1 MFELKDGALIMT
13 TSELQRNIG
22 KIRQKGKPVLV
33 TKNNRPYVVLLD
45 YEDYQKLQD
54 TLEELEDTYFG
65 AIAEE
70 RSGKKGKTFTQEEVE
85 RRYGLRR

>member
-1 MFELKDGALIMT
+1 MFELKGDTLVMS

-22 KIRQKGKPVLV
+22 RIRQKGKPILV

-45 YEDYQKLQD
+45 YEEYQRLQSR
-54 TLEELEDTYFG
+54 LEEFEDVYLGT
-65 AIAEE
+65 IAEG
-70 RSGKKGKTFTQEEVE
+70 RARKKGKVFSQEQVE

>member
-1 MFELKDGALIMT
+1 MFELKNGALIMT

-22 KIRQKGKPVLV
+22 KIRQKGRPVLV
-33 TKNNRPYVVLLD
+33 TRNNRPYVVLLD

-54 TLEELEDTYFG
+54 ALEELEDAYFG
-65 AIAEE
+65 AVAEE
-70 RSGKKGKTFTQEEVE
+70 RIKKKGKALSQEEVE